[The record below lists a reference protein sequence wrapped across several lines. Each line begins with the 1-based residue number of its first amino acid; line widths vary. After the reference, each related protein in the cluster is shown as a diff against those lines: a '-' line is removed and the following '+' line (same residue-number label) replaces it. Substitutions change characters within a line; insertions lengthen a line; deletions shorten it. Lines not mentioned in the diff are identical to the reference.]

1 MSFLRLLVS
10 QGETKLNNITYK
22 SGGTVMKTRTKLLAA
37 LLSTVTALSCALTA
51 AAAPA
56 ITMQG
61 NEMTPADGTKD
72 GTLKFTVT
80 ATEFAE
86 VAGADLEIT
95 IPDGVK
101 PTAVTVT
108 SNNNSV
114 WTATNAT
121 ADSGNYIF
129 NATTRVL
136 KIVDVFNVGN
146 RDITALDLTVTV
158 DFTAG
163 ATIGTYD
170 TTNNVKLVN
179 NDRNEI
185 TDVTVT
191 NASLVVGK
199 MSATIN
205 GAESG
210 ACFDDEL
217 KFLPYGSLMDGTTPI
232 EKDNDGKFTFTG
244 EKTVNYFKQPADND
258 VTTFGISRKAE
269 NDKNTIQFGS
279 YINNIAD
286 TANSCGTVLVF
297 SKELS
302 TTLTDKGYSKG
313 DFDGALAAADS
324 LNDLLEGIVNAYK
337 GVDDKTKFYP
347 YVYDTNKII
356 YVRVVKQS
364 RYMWKSSEADTLNKL
379 QYAVRCQVSDV
390 DRVFTAAG
398 YICKTDDTY
407 SFSKEVKSG
416 SFSSLAG

>member
-1 MSFLRLLVS
+1 
-10 QGETKLNNITYK
+10 
-22 SGGTVMKTRTKLLAA
+22 MKTRTKLLAA

-61 NEMTPADGTKD
+61 NEMTPADGTKEG
-72 GTLKFTVT
+72 GTLQFTIT
-80 ATEFAE
+80 ANDFGT

-95 IPDGVK
+95 IPEDVK
-101 PTAVTVT
+101 PYEVEVT
-108 SNNNSV
+108 SNDASWV
-114 WTATNAT
+114 ATNAT
-121 ADSGNYIF
+121 DNSGNYIF

-136 KIVDVFNVGN
+136 KIVDVFNVGKS
-146 RDITALDLTVTV
+146 DITALNLTVTV
-158 DFTAG
+158 RFHSG
-163 ATIGTYD
+163 ATIGTYN
-170 TTNNVKLVN
+170 TTNNVRLVGE
-179 NDRNEI
+179 DRQNI
-185 TDVTVT
+185 TCTVT

-199 MSATIN
+199 MSATIS

-210 ACFDDEL
+210 ACFDDEY
-217 KFLPYGSLMDGTTPI
+217 KFLPYGVLTDG
-232 EKDNDGKFTFTG
+232 EGNFLNKDNEGKFTFTG
-244 EKTVNYFKQPADND
+244 EKTVNYFKQPADHD

-286 TANSCGTVLVF
+286 TANSCGTVLIF
-297 SKELS
+297 SKEL
-302 TTLTDKGYSKG
+302 TGTLATNYVQG

-324 LNDLLEGIVNAYK
+324 LEELLKGIVKAYE
-337 GVDDKTKFYP
+337 GVKDNTKFYP

-364 RYMWKSSEADTLNKL
+364 SYMWRSSTADTLNKL

-398 YICKTDDTY
+398 YICNTDDTY
-407 SFSKEVKSG
+407 SFSKEVKTG
-416 SFSSLAG
+416 SYTSLAG